1 MGNFIWALRPGRLLA
16 GEESTSRR
24 RVLCL
29 RRTVRC
35 SIASKAIPPSMLCLA
50 PRFFEEWSVR
60 LAGWIAA
67 GTNCFF
73 MVHCP
78 NDAYSP
84 PLARQCNA
92 LMVARMGAATLP
104 AWPVPQLALDW

>member
-1 MGNFIWALRPGRLLA
+1 MVQLPASVGPQQRLGRDATQALA
-16 GEESTSRR
+16 E
-24 RVLCL
+24 RVLL
-29 RRTVRC
+29 LQAPEKYVLVRLIC
-35 SIASKAIPPSMLCLA
+35 HPLA
-50 PRFFEEWSVR
+50 AHNARFFEEWSVR

-67 GTNCFF
+67 GTNFFF

-84 PLARQCNA
+84 PLARQFNA